1 MSGENRSFEDRLK
14 EYQSTLDHYAIKIGV
29 AHIMYSPEANKAML
43 LTGEELRGMSP
54 EECGETAFILSQYAT
69 FVEME
74 YNKENANLEWAE
86 DKLTDI
92 IAKEGDRYG
101 DKYTKFEI
109 KKARVLS
116 DDSSAKVL
124 GNIITEARGRATK
137 LKGIASG
144 IRVMAKYVDGLRQ
157 TKGFKR

>member
-1 MSGENRSFEDRLK
+1 MSGENKSFNERLK
-14 EYQSTLDHYAIKIGV
+14 GYQGILDQYSIKIGV
-29 AHIMYSPEANKAML
+29 AHIMYSAEANKAML

-54 EECGETAFILSQYAT
+54 EECGETAFILAQYAT

-74 YNKENANLEWAE
+74 HNRENANLEWAE
-86 DKLTDI
+86 DNLTKI

-116 DDSSAKVL
+116 DDSSAQVL
-124 GNIITEARGRATK
+124 GSIITEARGRATQ

-144 IRVMAKYVDGLRQ
+144 IRVMAKYIDGLRQ
-157 TKGFKR
+157 TKGFKK